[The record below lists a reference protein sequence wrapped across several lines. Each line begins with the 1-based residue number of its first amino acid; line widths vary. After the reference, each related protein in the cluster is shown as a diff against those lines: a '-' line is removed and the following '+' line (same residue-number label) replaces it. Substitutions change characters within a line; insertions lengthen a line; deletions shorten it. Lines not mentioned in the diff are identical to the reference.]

1 MDGKDDN
8 PSVSLSP
15 VYAPFTCEAMEA
27 KFCDDFM
34 KSLVPDVTGL
44 FHAVETFGQMHDP
57 VLFAGSFK
65 SRRLFHEDCL
75 SFRQH
80 TV

>member
-8 PSVSLSP
+8 SSASLSP
-15 VYAPFTCEAMEA
+15 VYAPFTCKALEA

-34 KSLVPDVTGL
+34 KGLVPDVTGL
-44 FHAVETFGQMHDP
+44 FHAVETFGKTHDP
-57 VLFAGSFK
+57 VFFARSFE
-65 SRRLFHEDCL
+65 SGRLFHEDCL
-75 SFRQH
+75 SFRQY